1 MSRSS
6 PRPRGR
12 APPWETRTTTLT
24 VVNPLHPDQPMHD
37 ESFLASAPGTCSA
50 VVTVVNPLHPDQPLH
65 DESFL
70 ASAPGTCSAVGDP
83 HYHTDGSETAASR
96 PASPRRVV
104 PHLGSGHVFGRGRPA
119 LPHVPNCLFHSTVTV
134 VKPQHPDQPLHDE
147 SFLASA
153 PGTCSAVGDPHYH
166 TFLTVSSILQ

>member
-6 PRPRGR
+6 PRLRAR

-24 VVNPLHPDQPMHD
+24 VVN
-37 ESFLASAPGTCSA
+37 
-50 VVTVVNPLHPDQPLH
+50 
-65 DESFL
+65 
-70 ASAPGTCSAVGDP
+70 
-83 HYHTDGSETAASR
+83 
-96 PASPRRVV
+96 
-104 PHLGSGHVFGRGRPA
+104 
-119 LPHVPNCLFHSTVTV
+119 
-134 VKPQHPDQPLHDE
+134 PQHPDQPLHDE